1 MRSLIR
7 CLMLAALSALAGCAT
22 VVAPPVGPAVPENT
36 VADDAA
42 AQAAWARVLQ
52 RFVDNQGRVD
62 FAGLA
67 RDRTDLDRYVAW
79 VARVTPD
86 NRPQV
91 FGNITAALAHHI
103 NAYNAVA
110 MYAVLDSGLPETLAG
125 WRKVRFFF
133 LTRYQIAG
141 QSLSLHAY
149 ENDVVRKL
157 QDPRMHFALNCMSV
171 GCPRLPREPFLADTL
186 DAQLERETRA
196 FFAETRNLRVDAA
209 SKTVYLSEI
218 LKFYPDDFL
227 AFAPSLAA
235 YANRYAPA
243 PVPLDYT
250 VRFTPYDWTVS
261 HQPVK
266 R

>member
-7 CLMLAALSALAGCAT
+7 CLMLVAMWALAGCAT
-22 VVAPPVGPAVPENT
+22 VVAPPASPPVPDNT
-36 VADDAA
+36 AADDAA
-42 AQAAWARVLQ
+42 ANAAWARVLQ

-67 RDRTDLDRYVAW
+67 RDRADLDRYVAW

-110 MYAVLDSGLPETLAG
+110 MYGVLDSGLPDTLAG
-125 WRKVRFFF
+125 WRKVGFFF
-133 LTRYQIAG
+133 LKRYQIAG
-141 QSLSLHAY
+141 QPTSLYAY
-149 ENDVVRKL
+149 ENNVIRKL

-171 GCPRLPREPFLADTL
+171 GCPRLPREPFRAETL
-186 DAQLERETRA
+186 DAQLDRETRA
-196 FFAETRNLRVDAA
+196 FFAEPRNLRVDAA
-209 SKTVYLSEI
+209 SKTVFLSEI

-227 AFAPSLAA
+227 AFAPSLVA
-235 YANRYAPA
+235 YANRYAPVPA
-243 PVPLDYT
+243 PLDHT
-250 VRFTPYDWTVS
+250 VRFTPYDWTVN
-261 HQPVK
+261 HQPAK

>member
-1 MRSLIR
+1 MHSLIR
-7 CLMLAALSALAGCAT
+7 CWMLVAVWALAGCAT
-22 VVAPPVGPAVPENT
+22 VVAPSASPPVSENT
-36 VADDAA
+36 VADDTA
-42 AQAAWARVLQ
+42 AQAAWARVLL
-52 RFVDNQGRVD
+52 RFVDEQGRVD
-62 FAGLA
+62 FAGLS
-67 RDRTDLDRYVAW
+67 RDRADLDRYVAW

-133 LTRYQIAG
+133 LKRYQIAG
-141 QSLSLHAY
+141 QAMSLYAY
-149 ENDVVRKL
+149 ENNVVRKL

-171 GCPRLPREPFLADTL
+171 GCPRLPREPFLADAL
-186 DAQLERETRA
+186 DAQLERATHA
-196 FFAETRNLRVDAA
+196 FFAESRNLRVDAA
-209 SKTVYLSEI
+209 NKMVYLSEI

-227 AFAPSLAA
+227 AFAPSLVA
-235 YANRYAPA
+235 YAGRYAPA
-243 PVPLDYT
+243 SVPLDYT
-250 VRFTPYDWTVS
+250 ARFTPYDWTVN
-261 HQPVK
+261 HQPAK